1 MGLMEQKQN
10 KCQNPNPDQTT
21 DLDFSASESL
31 ENQGLQE
38 PEITEG
44 TKGRVLDFQQVNE
57 VT

>member
-1 MGLMEQKQN
+1 MTEQTVN
-10 KCQNPNPDQTT
+10 NSQNPNTDQTT